1 MKRIIMICLLLALL
15 TACQPTPDADFVPQ
29 KDMTIMIEQAKQ
41 TPASDTVRID
51 SGSETQATDAA
62 RIETTQ
68 PEERVRLSFTGKT
81 TDDFRVEVDAA
92 VTRPDAPMPIIRVVK
107 KEMDTETANRYYQ
120 VLTEGIDLYTEY
132 QINTAPAL
140 DKKIQA
146 AMDEIANGNTDQP
159 MKDYLNQLIEKRKT
173 APDTIG
179 EPVKELDL
187 QTASHLYSVN
197 ELQEFQITK
206 QSVFFINREVY
217 ADTAMD
223 YRYEDGETQYVLG
236 LAAIPS
242 GYEEIS
248 MTPKQA
254 EAEVSAILEKTGLS
268 EFRVTDLLLT
278 KYDECGCVYVAL
290 CDRYINGI
298 PVAHPAQSSGSYMG
312 STTPAWGYE
321 QAIVC
326 INDKGVALFQY
337 RAQLQ
342 LEDVLV
348 EDANLLSFDRILEIF
363 QNMMC
368 THHEVEVVDESY
380 GNQSLTYHITDVT
393 LSLQRIS
400 EEGSIEYGL
409 LVPVWNFWGY
419 ASVVSREDGS
429 AYDWNHIE
437 GWKGKKPILSINA
450 VTGSVIDPIKGY

>member
-1 MKRIIMICLLLALL
+1 MYKKLIIIFCFVGILFLA
-15 TACQPTPDADFVPQ
+15 CVPTPDKDYISQ
-29 KDMTIMIEQAKQ
+29 KDMTQMIEQAKQ
-41 TPASDTVRID
+41 TPDLD
-51 SGSETQATDAA
+51 SIRNENEQPNAAKESPQA
-62 RIETTQ
+62 
-68 PEERVRLSFTGKT
+68 EERVQLTFSGNT
-81 TDDFRVEVDAA
+81 TDQFRVEVDAA
-92 VTRPDAPMPIIRVVK
+92 VTRPTVPMPIVRVVK
-107 KEMDTETANRYYQ
+107 KEIDMETANRYYQ
-120 VLTEGIDLYTEY
+120 VLTEGIDLYNEN
-132 QINTAPAL
+132 QLNTAPAL
-140 DKKIQA
+140 DQKIQE
-146 AMDEIANGNTDQP
+146 AMDEIANGNDEEP

-179 EPVKELDL
+179 EPVKKLDL

-206 QSVFFINREVY
+206 QSVFFINQEVY

-223 YRYEDGETQYVLG
+223 SRYEDGETQYVLG

-242 GYEEIS
+242 GYEGIS

-268 EFRVTDLLLT
+268 EFRVTDLFLT
-278 KYDECGCVYVAL
+278 RYDECGCVYVAL

-429 AYDWNHIE
+429 TYDGNHIE

>member
-1 MKRIIMICLLLALL
+1 
-15 TACQPTPDADFVPQ
+15 
-29 KDMTIMIEQAKQ
+29 
-41 TPASDTVRID
+41 
-51 SGSETQATDAA
+51 
-62 RIETTQ
+62 
-68 PEERVRLSFTGKT
+68 
-81 TDDFRVEVDAA
+81 
-92 VTRPDAPMPIIRVVK
+92 
-107 KEMDTETANRYYQ
+107 
-120 VLTEGIDLYTEY
+120 
-132 QINTAPAL
+132 
-140 DKKIQA
+140 
-146 AMDEIANGNTDQP
+146 
-159 MKDYLNQLIEKRKT
+159 
-173 APDTIG
+173 
-179 EPVKELDL
+179 
-187 QTASHLYSVN
+187 
-197 ELQEFQITK
+197 LQEFQITK

-236 LAAIPS
+236 RVAIPS

-248 MTPKQA
+248 MTPKLA

-348 EDANLLSFDRILEIF
+348 EDANLLSFDQILEIF

-419 ASVVSREDGS
+419 ASVVSKDGS

-450 VTGSVIDPIKGY
+450 VTGSVIDPTKGY

>member
-1 MKRIIMICLLLALL
+1 MYKKLIIIFCFVGILFLA
-15 TACQPTPDADFVPQ
+15 CVPTPDKDYISQ
-29 KDMTIMIEQAKQ
+29 KDMTQMIEQAKQ
-41 TPASDTVRID
+41 TPDLD
-51 SGSETQATDAA
+51 SIRNENEQPNAAKESPQA
-62 RIETTQ
+62 
-68 PEERVRLSFTGKT
+68 EERVQLTFSGNT
-81 TDDFRVEVDAA
+81 TDQFRVEVDAA
-92 VTRPDAPMPIIRVVK
+92 VTRPTVPMPIVRVVK
-107 KEMDTETANRYYQ
+107 KEIDMETANRYYQ
-120 VLTEGIDLYTEY
+120 VLTEGIDLYNEN
-132 QINTAPAL
+132 QLNTAPAL
-140 DKKIQA
+140 DQKIQE
-146 AMDEIANGNTDQP
+146 AMDEIANGNDEEP

-179 EPVKELDL
+179 EPVKKLDL

-206 QSVFFINREVY
+206 QSVFFINQEVY

-223 YRYEDGETQYVLG
+223 SRYEDGETQYVLG

-242 GYEEIS
+242 GYEGIS

-268 EFRVTDLLLT
+268 EFRVTDLFLT
-278 KYDECGCVYVAL
+278 RYDECGCVYVAL

-312 STTPAWGYE
+312 SATPAWGYE

-429 AYDWNHIE
+429 TYDGNHIE
-437 GWKGKKPILSINA
+437 GWKGKNPILSINA

>member
-1 MKRIIMICLLLALL
+1 MYKKLIIIFCFVGILFLA
-15 TACQPTPDADFVPQ
+15 CVPTPDKDYISQ
-29 KDMTIMIEQAKQ
+29 KDMTQMIEQAKQ
-41 TPASDTVRID
+41 TPDLD
-51 SGSETQATDAA
+51 SIRNENEQPNAAKESPQA
-62 RIETTQ
+62 
-68 PEERVRLSFTGKT
+68 EERVQLTFSGNT
-81 TDDFRVEVDAA
+81 TDQFRVEVDAA
-92 VTRPDAPMPIIRVVK
+92 VTRPTVPMPIVRVVK
-107 KEMDTETANRYYQ
+107 KEIDMETANRYYQ
-120 VLTEGIDLYTEY
+120 VLTEGIDLYNEN
-132 QINTAPAL
+132 QLNTAPAL
-140 DKKIQA
+140 DQKIQE
-146 AMDEIANGNTDQP
+146 AMDEIANGNDEEP

-179 EPVKELDL
+179 EPVKKLDL

-206 QSVFFINREVY
+206 QSVFFINQEVY

-223 YRYEDGETQYVLG
+223 SRYEDGETQYVLG

-242 GYEEIS
+242 GYEGIS

-268 EFRVTDLLLT
+268 EFRVTDLFLT
-278 KYDECGCVYVAL
+278 RYDECGCVYVAL

-312 STTPAWGYE
+312 SATPAWGYE

-429 AYDWNHIE
+429 TYDGNHIE